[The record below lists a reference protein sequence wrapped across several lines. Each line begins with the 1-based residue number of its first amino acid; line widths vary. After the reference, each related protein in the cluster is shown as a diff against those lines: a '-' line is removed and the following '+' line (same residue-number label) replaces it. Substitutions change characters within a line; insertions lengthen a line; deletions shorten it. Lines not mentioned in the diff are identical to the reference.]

1 MDFLI
6 RWLASIF
13 EAFKLKNPLVATI
26 VLVAL
31 AATINTVS
39 NGQLWGL
46 FSLPEWAAQVVKYV
60 AEFLLIVT
68 GTQTFRYLPAEK
80 QAKARA

>member
-1 MDFLI
+1 MDFLV
-6 RWLASIF
+6 RWLASLF
-13 EAFKLKNPLVATI
+13 EAFKIKNPLVATI

-31 AATINTVS
+31 AATLNTVS

-46 FSLPEWAAQVVKYV
+46 FTLPEWATQVVKYLT
-60 AEFLLIVT
+60 EFLLVVT
-68 GTQTFRYLPAEK
+68 GTQTFRYLPPEK